1 MMELFR
7 TELEAQLALEQ
18 RLLDE
23 VLPALRERAR
33 SVDLRDALDH
43 HILETEEHVANLK
56 RVAALT
62 TGGGDAETEDI
73 AALAEILRTEH
84 VEIGAY
90 EFLVHT
96 ALALGLDD
104 EAVRLLRLNM
114 EQDAHALEQAEHT
127 LAKVLA
133 ERVENYEAGAPITPT
148 L

>member
-1 MMELFR
+1 MREVFR

-62 TGGGDAETEDI
+62 TGGEDAETEDV

-90 EFLVHT
+90 QFLVHT
-96 ALALGLDD
+96 ALALGLDG

-114 EQDAHALEQAEHT
+114 EQDVYALEQAEHT

-133 ERVENYEAGAPITPT
+133 ERVENYEAGAPMTPT

>member
-84 VEIGAY
+84 VEVGAY
-90 EFLVHT
+90 QFLVHT

-114 EQDAHALEQAEHT
+114 EQDAYALEQAEHT

-133 ERVENYEAGAPITPT
+133 ERVENYEAGAPMTPT

>member
-1 MMELFR
+1 MSELFR

-23 VLPALRERAR
+23 VLPELRERAR

-56 RVAALT
+56 RVVALT
-62 TGGGDAETEDI
+62 RGPEVVETEDL
-73 AALAEILRTEH
+73 ACLAEILRTEH

-90 EFLVHT
+90 EFLVQT
-96 ALALGLDD
+96 ALALGLDE

-114 EQDAHALEQAEHT
+114 EQDAYALEQAEHT

-133 ERVENYEAGAPITPT
+133 EKVEN
-148 L
+148 

>member
-1 MMELFR
+1 VRELFR

-23 VLPALRERAR
+23 VLPELRERAR
-33 SVDLRDALDH
+33 SVDLRAALDR
-43 HILETEEHVANLK
+43 HILETEQHVANLE
-56 RVAALT
+56 RVVTLT
-62 TGGGDAETEDI
+62 RGPEVAETEDL
-73 AALAEILRTEH
+73 ACLAEILRTEH

-90 EFLVHT
+90 EFLVQA
-96 ALALGLDD
+96 ALAVGLDD

-114 EQDAHALEQAEHT
+114 EQDAYALEQAEHT

-133 ERVENYEAGAPITPT
+133 EKVEDHGAPMTPT

>member
-1 MMELFR
+1 VSELFR

-23 VLPALRERAR
+23 VLPELRERAR

-43 HILETEEHVANLK
+43 HILETEEHVANLE
-56 RVAALT
+56 RVVALT
-62 TGGGDAETEDI
+62 RGPEVAETEDL
-73 AALAEILRTEH
+73 ACLAEILRTEH
-84 VEIGAY
+84 AEIGTY
-90 EFLVHT
+90 EFLVQT

-114 EQDAHALEQAEHT
+114 EQDAYALEQAAHT

-133 ERVENYEAGAPITPT
+133 EKVEN
-148 L
+148 

>member
-62 TGGGDAETEDI
+62 TGGEDAETEDV

-90 EFLVHT
+90 QFLVHT

>member
-1 MMELFR
+1 MREVFR

-23 VLPALRERAR
+23 VLPELRERAR

-62 TGGGDAETEDI
+62 TGGEDAETEDL

-84 VEIGAY
+84 VEIGSY
-90 EFLVHT
+90 EFLVET
-96 ALALGLDD
+96 ALALGLDE

-114 EQDAHALEQAEHT
+114 EQDAYALEQAEQT

-133 ERVENYEAGAPITPT
+133 EKVENSEG
-148 L
+148 

>member
-1 MMELFR
+1 MRELFH

-23 VLPALRERAR
+23 VLPELRERAR

-56 RVAALT
+56 RVVALT
-62 TGGGDAETEDI
+62 TGLEDAETDDL
-73 AALAEILRTEH
+73 AVLAEILRTEH
-84 VEIGAY
+84 VEIGTY
-90 EFLVHT
+90 RFLAQT
-96 ALALGLDD
+96 ALALGVDD

-114 EQDAHALEQAEHT
+114 EQDAYALEQAEHT

-133 ERVENYEAGAPITPT
+133 EKVQN
-148 L
+148 

>member
-90 EFLVHT
+90 QFLVHT
-96 ALALGLDD
+96 ALALGLD
-104 EAVRLLRLNM
+104 VNM

>member
-90 EFLVHT
+90 QFLVHT